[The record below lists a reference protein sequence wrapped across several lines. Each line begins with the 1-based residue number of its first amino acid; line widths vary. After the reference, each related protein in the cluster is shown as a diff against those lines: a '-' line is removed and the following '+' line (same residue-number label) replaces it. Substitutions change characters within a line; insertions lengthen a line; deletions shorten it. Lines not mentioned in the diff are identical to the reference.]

1 MHCSEVASEFKA
13 RQAVCDNGDCEQLIG
28 FIRDVLSSVSLH
40 ARVASQLLL
49 LAYELVRR
57 ELEAIVADVLKTT
70 LLGTGDRAGQGSIVI
85 VEAIVLFCHAKRLD
99 EDLAFFDEAA
109 STGSGGNGRGSSG
122 AASGCEWIEIIGALL
137 LTTASAEY
145 LFERLHGRYLQAR
158 LVEIGFAPA
167 RLRDSHL
174 VIEAASAVLDREE
187 ALLHAIH
194 RVVGKAWGKQ
204 CFAQLHEMLRSV
216 RSSMELSVLF
226 HCYQQQQ
233 ADRALFLPPPL
244 PSHAVQPMPDF
255 GVLLVAERA
264 WDRLWSCSVTLP
276 KELEA

>member
-1 MHCSEVASEFKA
+1 MHCSDVASEFKA

-49 LAYELVRR
+49 LAYELLRR

-85 VEAIVLFCHAKRLD
+85 VEA
-99 EDLAFFDEAA
+99 
-109 STGSGGNGRGSSG
+109 
-122 AASGCEWIEIIGALL
+122 
-137 LTTASAEY
+137 SAEY
-145 LFERLHGRYLQAR
+145 LFERLYGRYLQAR

-233 ADRALFLPPPL
+233 ADRALFLPTPL
-244 PSHAVQPMPDF
+244 LSHAVQPMPDF